1 MKIKI
6 KKKKL
11 KELNKTHPVKLERDQ
26 LVHIN
31 GGDSHHGTSSW
42 LPGTTPPGTRPSEI
56 NQ

>member
-11 KELNKTHPVKLERDQ
+11 KELNKTYPVKLERDQ

-31 GGDSHHGTSSW
+31 GGDSHHGTTSW
-42 LPGTTPPGTRPSEI
+42 IPDTPPSKV